1 MEEIQVIN
9 LVTNK
14 PKLISVGNAA
24 RIAEDSPKKS
34 IGHWRLLDPATIRL
48 VTLLVVIG
56 ILLVVPAGT
65 ALAQGGD
72 EITTAFAGVVET
84 ITGII
89 QGLAVVVGIAGLSIW
104 GLARIARPI
113 FPELGQL
120 TNQYIGSLVIGVIIV
135 FVAATVV
142 EGLASAVGG

>member
-1 MEEIQVIN
+1 MLNSAIVRPKVTFPTMKSQGQQFIDN
-9 LVTNK
+9 L
-14 PKLISVGNAA
+14 
-24 RIAEDSPKKS
+24 RI
-34 IGHWRLLDPATIRL
+34 LDPATIRL
-48 VTLLVVIG
+48 VTVLIMVGLLLV
-56 ILLVVPAGT
+56 LPTGT

-72 EITTAFAGVVET
+72 EITTAFSGVVET
-84 ITGII
+84 IVGII

-113 FPELGQL
+113 FPELSNL
-120 TNQYIGSLVIGVIIV
+120 TQQYIGSLVIGVVVV

>member
-1 MEEIQVIN
+1 MIN
-9 LVTNK
+9 VLTNK
-14 PKLISVGNAA
+14 SKLIAVGNT
-24 RIAEDSPKKS
+24 AEVATGGKQK
-34 IGHWRLLDPATIRL
+34 PAGKLVWFNPTTIRL
-48 VTLLVVIG
+48 VTMLIMLG
-56 ILLVVPAGT
+56 ILLVVPAGS

-72 EITTAFAGVVET
+72 QITTAFAGVVET

-89 QGLAVVVGIAGLSIW
+89 QGLAVVVGIAGLSVW

-113 FPELGQL
+113 FPELSQL

>member
-1 MEEIQVIN
+1 MLNSATV
-9 LVTNK
+9 
-14 PKLISVGNAA
+14 
-24 RIAEDSPKKS
+24 SPKETALTMS
-34 IGHWRLLDPATIRL
+34 SQGQQFINNLRVLDPATIRL
-48 VTLLVVIG
+48 MTVLIMAGLLLV
-56 ILLVVPAGT
+56 LPAGT

-72 EITTAFAGVVET
+72 EITTAFSGVVET
-84 ITGII
+84 IVGII

-113 FPELGQL
+113 FPELSNL
-120 TNQYIGSLVIGVIIV
+120 TQQYIGSLVIGVIVV

>member
-1 MEEIQVIN
+1 MAVGRPAQVGPGKAKT
-9 LVTNK
+9 LFH
-14 PKLISVGNAA
+14 PLL
-24 RIAEDSPKKS
+24 R
-34 IGHWRLLDPATIRL
+34 LDPFTIRL
-48 VTLLVVIG
+48 VTALIMAG
-56 ILLVVPAGT
+56 ILLVIPAGL

-72 EITTAFAGVVET
+72 EITTAFTEVVTT

-104 GLARIARPI
+104 GLARIARPV
-113 FPELGQL
+113 FPEMSQL

-135 FVAATVV
+135 FLAATVV

>member
-1 MEEIQVIN
+1 MEDGQMIN
-9 LVTNK
+9 LVASK
-14 PKLISVGNAA
+14 SKLGFVVKAAEVANDRTKKFVGNP
-24 RIAEDSPKKS
+24 R
-34 IGHWRLLDPATIRL
+34 GLDPVAIRV
-48 VTLLVVIG
+48 VTLLIVLG
-56 ILLVVPAGT
+56 ILLVVPAGS

-89 QGLAVVVGIAGLSIW
+89 QGLAVVIGIAGLSIW

-113 FPELGQL
+113 FPELSQL

-142 EGLASAVGG
+142 EGLAGAVGG

>member
-1 MEEIQVIN
+1 MLNPALFRPRIIVLATTGQRRQVID
-9 LVTNK
+9 
-14 PKLISVGNAA
+14 KL
-24 RIAEDSPKKS
+24 
-34 IGHWRLLDPATIRL
+34 HLFDPATIRL
-48 VTLLVVIG
+48 MTALIMVGLLLV
-56 ILLVVPAGT
+56 LPAGS
-65 ALAQGGD
+65 ALAQD
-72 EITTAFAGVVET
+72 EITTAFTEVVET

-113 FPELGQL
+113 FPELSNL
-120 TNQYIGSLVIGVIIV
+120 TQQYIGSLVIGVIVV

>member
-1 MEEIQVIN
+1 MNNIAIN
-9 LVTNK
+9 NR
-14 PKLISVGNAA
+14 PKLVFFGNAA
-24 RIAEDSPKKS
+24 GAVKVKTKQVISNLRV
-34 IGHWRLLDPATIRL
+34 LDPFTIRL
-48 VTLLVVIG
+48 ITMLVMIG
-56 ILLVVPAGT
+56 ILLVLPAGL
-65 ALAQGGD
+65 ALAQD
-72 EITTAFAGVVET
+72 EITSAFTGVVET
-84 ITGII
+84 IVGII

-113 FPELGQL
+113 FPELSQL